1 MRRIESMFW
10 YTLFV
15 CAVILV
21 MGRLC
26 MLLRDV
32 FGLMFLEPVCAV
44 LPYVAVVAGSVAGI
58 LLVIYAYMIHI
69 MKVIDE

>member
-1 MRRIESMFW
+1 MFW
-10 YTLFV
+10 GSMAV
-15 CAVILV
+15 CGVILV

-44 LPYVAVVAGSVAGI
+44 LPYVAVVAGSVSGI
-58 LLVIYAYMIHI
+58 LLVIYAYMIQ
-69 MKVIDE
+69 KFLDE

>member
-1 MRRIESMFW
+1 MFW
-10 YTLFV
+10 DSMAV
-15 CAVILV
+15 CGVILV

-44 LPYVAVVAGSVAGI
+44 LPYAAVVAGSVAGI
-58 LLVIYAYMIHI
+58 LLVIYAYMIQ
-69 MKVIDE
+69 KL